1 MLSKKTAVA
10 LVSILAASA
19 ASADWTLNNAESALF
34 YLTTKN
40 VNVTEL
46 NTFNR
51 LSGNVSQA
59 GEANVAI
66 DLTSVDT
73 AISIRDERMQT
84 MFFDVENFPS
94 AQIHM
99 NFDPALLEGMAPGAR
114 VVKNAVPFQLTI
126 HDITH
131 EMEVGLVVV
140 GLENGLQ
147 VSNLQPVVVQA
158 EPFGL
163 AGGIEAL
170 RAIVNLPNITTNA
183 PVNFTLVFD
192 KD

>member
-19 ASADWTLNNAESALF
+19 ASADWALNNAESALF

-94 AQIHM
+94 AKIHM

>member
-1 MLSKKTAVA
+1 MLIKKIAVA
-10 LVSILAASA
+10 LVTILAASA
-19 ASADWTLNNAESALF
+19 ASADWTLNNEESALF

-40 VNVTEL
+40 VNFTEL

-51 LSGNVSQA
+51 LSGSVSQA

-66 DLTSVDT
+66 DLTSVNT

-84 MFFDVENFPS
+84 MFFDVEGFPS
-94 AQIHM
+94 AQIRM
-99 NFDPALLEGMAPGAR
+99 NLDPALLEGMAPGAR

-126 HDITH
+126 HDITN

-158 EPFGL
+158 ESFGL

-170 RAIVNLPNITTNA
+170 RAIANLPNITSNA

>member
-73 AISIRDERMQT
+73 AISIRDERKQT
-84 MFFDVENFPS
+84 MLFDVENFPS
-94 AQIHM
+94 AKIRM
-99 NFDPALLEGMAPGAR
+99 NFDPALLEDMAPGAR
-114 VVKNAVPFQLTI
+114 VVQNAVPFQLTI

-131 EMEVGLVVV
+131 EKEVGLVVV

-147 VSNLQPVVVQA
+147 VSNLQPVVVEA
-158 EPFGL
+158 EPLGL